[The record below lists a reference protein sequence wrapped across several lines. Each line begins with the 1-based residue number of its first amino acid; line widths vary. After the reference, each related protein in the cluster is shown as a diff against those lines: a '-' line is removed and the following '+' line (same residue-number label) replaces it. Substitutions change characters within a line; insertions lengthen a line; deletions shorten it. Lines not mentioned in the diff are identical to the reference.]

1 MSGNHPSMVTVLFNR
16 RISMTDSPT
25 LDFYNQHADTYIE
38 QTRNVKMH
46 ALYKRFTS
54 QLPSPSG
61 ISQHIL
67 DLGCGSGRDSFWFA
81 NELGVKVTA
90 IDGSSELIKR
100 NQAYYSASSI
110 NWQHLK
116 FEDIRHQG
124 WQDQFTG
131 IWACASLLHVPFN
144 ELPNMIVSLLDTL
157 VSGGVMYA
165 SFKHGDG
172 ERYDGKRFFC
182 DMNQDRFLEVFQQ
195 ISTTHPLEYVTWITA
210 DQQGGRDIEWFNVLM
225 NKEYG

>member
-1 MSGNHPSMVTVLFNR
+1 
-16 RISMTDSPT
+16 MTDSPT

-54 QLPSPSG
+54 QLPSPPG
-61 ISQHIL
+61 VSQHII
-67 DLGCGSGRDSFWFA
+67 DVGCGSGRDSFWFS

-100 NQAYYSASSI
+100 NQAYYAASNI

-116 FEDIRHQG
+116 FEDIRLQG
-124 WQDQFTG
+124 WENQFTAV
-131 IWACASLLHVPFN
+131 WACASLLHVPLN
-144 ELPNMIVSLLDTL
+144 KLPNMIVSLLDTL
-157 VSGGVMYA
+157 VSDGVMYA
-165 SFKHGDG
+165 SFKHGDA
-172 ERYDGKRFFC
+172 ERYDGERFFC
-182 DMNQDRFLEVFQQ
+182 DMNEARFLEVFQQ

-210 DQQGGRDIEWFNVLM
+210 DQQGGRDVDWFNVLM
-225 NKEYG
+225 KKQV